1 MCFVAVRIA
10 LKCCGNVENLLSVNA
25 LNTGI
30 YSLLTYSLVWLKYA
44 KRVLH
49 GVARR
54 KGKF

>member
-1 MCFVAVRIA
+1 MCFAAVCIA
-10 LKCCGNVENLLSVNA
+10 LKCCGNIENKLSVND

-49 GVARR
+49 GVARC
-54 KGKF
+54 KGEF